1 MVGLLNACP
10 GIACPEP
17 EGAFYVYPS
26 IAGLIG
32 KPTPSAA
39 RRIDS
44 DADFAA
50 ALLAAEDVAVVF
62 GAAFGL
68 SPNFRIS
75 YAAADAVL
83 AEACRRITRFAAS
96 LA

>member
-17 EGAFYVYPS
+17 EGAFYVYPA

-32 KPTPSAA
+32 
-39 RRIDS
+39 RRAPDGTRIAS
-44 DADFAA
+44 DEDFAE
-50 ALLAAEDVAVVF
+50 ALLAAEGVAVVF

-68 SPNFRIS
+68 GPNFRIS

-83 AEACRRITRFAAS
+83 IEACARIRRFCEA